1 MTVFNAFLK
10 VIRKNI
16 VMIIIYTAIVI
27 GFAALTMQ
35 TDNSNGRFVSEKPSI
50 VVINNDSSSK
60 VSDNFEKYLKENCE
74 IVEISGEEAIADAL
88 FYREICCVVTIP
100 KNFGKDVL
108 DGKSP
113 SPVIKSTGESYAAF
127 TGILISRYLCIQNVY
142 ADNILDENELIKA
155 VNKAVEEK
163 AEVEMATALDTS
175 ALTKA
180 SIYFDFVP
188 YSLMSCILFIICLVL
203 SSFNNL
209 MIRKRTI
216 VSSKNYKRYNFDI
229 FMSCLTYVLVV
240 WFFFSVLG
248 YLMIGDILLTVRGAM
263 YILNMF
269 VFSVAT
275 LALAYFLSTFLLPK
289 NAISGIVNV
298 IALGS
303 SFLCGVFVPAEF
315 LGEWVKGISHIF
327 PTYWYIQNSEII
339 TTAENL
345 GGSIMSLGVN
355 TLVMFG
361 FAVIFVLG
369 GIFVSAKKRKIA

>member
-1 MTVFNAFLK
+1 MTVFSAFLK
-10 VIRKNI
+10 VIKKNI
-16 VMIIIYTAIVI
+16 VMIIIYTGIVI
-27 GFAALTMQ
+27 IFAGLNMQ
-35 TDNSNGRFVSEKPSI
+35 ADNTNGKFVSEKPS
-50 VVINNDSSSK
+50 VLVINNDKTSEISK
-60 VSDNFEKYLKENCE
+60 DFEKYLEDNCE
-74 IVEISGEEAIADAL
+74 IAEISGDEAISDAL
-88 FYREICCVVTIP
+88 FYREICCVITIP
-100 KNFGKDVL
+100 KNFGKDTL
-108 DGKSP
+108 EGKSP
-113 SPVIKSTGESYAAF
+113 APEIRSTGESDAAF
-127 TGILISRYLCIQNVY
+127 TKILISRYIRVLNVY
-142 ADNILDENELIKA
+142 ANDISDEKELIKSVNDA
-155 VNKAVEEK
+155 VSEK
-163 AEVEMATALDTS
+163 AEVEMTTKLDTGS
-175 ALTKA
+175 LAKA
-180 SIYFDFVP
+180 STYFDFAA

-216 VSSKNYKRYNFDI
+216 VSSKNYKKYNFDL
-229 FMSCLTYVLVV
+229 FMSSLTYVLAVC
-240 WFFFSVLG
+240 FFFAVLG
-248 YLMIGDILLTVRGAM
+248 YIMIGDTLLTVRGAM

-303 SFLCGVFVPAEF
+303 SFLCGVFVPAEY

-345 GGSIMSLGVN
+345 GGSIMTLGVN

-361 FAVIFVLG
+361 FAVIFVVG
-369 GIFVSAKKRKIA
+369 GILVSAKKRKIA

>member
-35 TDNSNGRFVSEKPSI
+35 TDNSNGRFVSEKPS
-50 VVINNDSSSK
+50 VLVINNDKGSEI
-60 VSDNFEKYLKENCE
+60 SDNFEKYLEDNCE
-74 IVEISGEEAIADAL
+74 IAEISGDEAISDAL
-88 FYREICCVVTIP
+88 FYREICCVITLP
-100 KNFGKDVL
+100 KNFGRDTL
-108 DGKSP
+108 NGKSP
-113 SPVIKSTGESYAAF
+113 VPEIRSTGESYAAF
-127 TGILISRYLCIQNVY
+127 TGILISRYLRIQNVY
-142 ADNILDENELIKA
+142 ADNISDENELIKA

-355 TLVMFG
+355 TLAMFG